1 MTYLTRYVWA
11 DLSPQERAS
20 LMARPSDSSDAL
32 AVAAKILADVRAEGE
47 AAVRRYAQE
56 LDGYAPEDFRV
67 PASDLKAAAD
77 ALDPEDAK
85 AILAAADAVRRY
97 HACQGYK
104 SYSLE
109 TWPGGVAERR
119 VTPLEVAGLYVPAG
133 TAPLVSTLLMLAI
146 PAQIA
151 GVSRIAVLTPP
162 MKGAMK
168 DTGPDRTILGAAGLL
183 GLDEVYAL
191 GGAHGVAALGFG
203 VAGLPRAD
211 RIFGPGNAYVAAA
224 KALLAQT
231 PGGAAAD
238 LPAGP
243 SEVIVIADDSA
254 DPDFVALDLLAQAE
268 HDRLAQVVLVAYS
281 DPFIDAVE
289 TALKARLEG
298 LPRADIALA
307 ALGASKAFLVRDDAD
322 AVAAANAYAGE
333 HLIIQTADPE
343 ALCGQIRHA
352 GSIFIGP
359 WTPEAAGDYA
369 AGPNHALPTAG
380 AARAYGG
387 VSVEMFQKTT
397 SILRFEARGAAAIA
411 PTVERLAAL
420 EGLDAH
426 RLAMAVRREKAQE
439 EMI

>member
-1 MTYLTRYVWA
+1 MAYLTRYVWA
-11 DLSPQERAS
+11 ELSPEERIS
-20 LMARPSDSSDAL
+20 LMARPSDSSNAFE
-32 AVAAKILADVRAEGE
+32 VAGRILSEVREEGE
-47 AAVRRYAQE
+47 AAVRRYAKE
-56 LDGYAPEDFRV
+56 LDGYAPADFRV
-67 PASDLKAAAD
+67 PASELMAAAN
-77 ALDPEDAK
+77 ALNPKDTD

-97 HACQGYK
+97 HAQQGYK

-162 MKGAMK
+162 MNGAMK
-168 DTGPDRTILGAAGLL
+168 GKGPDRTILGAAGLL

-191 GGAHGVAALGFG
+191 GGAHGIAALGFG

-231 PGGAAAD
+231 PGGAATD

-243 SEVIVIADDSA
+243 SEVIIIADDGA

-268 HDRLAQVVLVAYS
+268 HDRLAQVVLIAFSQRFV
-281 DPFIDAVE
+281 DCVE
-289 TALKARLEG
+289 RALKARLEA
-298 LPRADIALA
+298 LPRRDIAAA
-307 ALGASKAFLVRDDAD
+307 ALGASKAFLVRDEAD

-343 ALCGQIRHA
+343 AICAQIRHA

-387 VSVEMFQKTT
+387 VSVEMFQKTA
-397 SILRFEARGAAAIA
+397 SVLRFDARGAAAIA
-411 PTVERLAAL
+411 PVVERLAAL

-426 RLAMAVRREKAQE
+426 RLAMAVRREKAE
-439 EMI
+439 EGRI

>member
-1 MTYLTRYVWA
+1 MALLTRYVWA
-11 DLSPQERAS
+11 ELSPEERAA
-20 LMARPSDSSDAL
+20 LMARPSDSSDAFE
-32 AVAAKILADVRAEGE
+32 VAAKILSDAREEGE
-47 AAVRRYAQE
+47 TAVRRYAQE
-56 LDGYAPEDFRV
+56 LDGYAPADFRV

-97 HACQGYK
+97 HEGQGYK

-162 MKGAMK
+162 MNGQ
-168 DTGPDRTILGAAGLL
+168 GPDRTILGAAGLL

-224 KALLAQT
+224 KALLAQSS
-231 PGGAAAD
+231 GGAAAD

-243 SEVIVIADDSA
+243 SEVIIIADDSA

-268 HDRLAQVVLVAYS
+268 HDRLAQTVLIAFS
-281 DPFIDAVE
+281 DGFVDLVE
-289 TALKARLEG
+289 GALKARLEG
-298 LPRADIALA
+298 LPRRDIAAA
-307 ALGASKAFLVRDDAD
+307 ALQVSKVFLVRDDAD

-343 ALCGQIRHA
+343 ALCAQIRHA
-352 GSIFIGP
+352 GSIFLGP

-369 AGPNHALPTAG
+369 AGPNHSLPTAG

-397 SILRFEARGAAAIA
+397 SILRFDARGAAAIA
-411 PTVERLAAL
+411 PVVERLAAL

>member
-1 MTYLTRYVWA
+1 MTLLTRYVWA
-11 DLSPQERAS
+11 ELSPEERTS
-20 LMARPSDSSDAL
+20 LMARPSDSSNAFE
-32 AVAAKILADVRAEGE
+32 VAGRILSEVREEGE

-67 PASDLKAAAD
+67 PASELMAAAN
-77 ALDPEDAK
+77 ALNPKDTD

-97 HACQGYK
+97 HERQGYN

-119 VTPLEVAGLYVPAG
+119 VMPLEVAGLYVPAG

-162 MKGAMK
+162 MKGQ
-168 DTGPDRTILGAAGLL
+168 GPDRTILGAASLL

-191 GGAHGVAALGFG
+191 GGAHGVAALGLG

-231 PGGAAAD
+231 PGGAATD

-243 SEVIVIADDSA
+243 SEVIIIADDSA

-268 HDRLAQVVLVAYS
+268 HDRLAQVVLIAFS
-281 DPFIDAVE
+281 DGFVE
-289 TALKARLEG
+289 RVEGALKSRLET
-298 LPRADIALA
+298 LPRRDIAAA
-307 ALGASKAFLVRDDAD
+307 ALGASKVFLVRDEAD

-343 ALCGQIRHA
+343 ALCAQIRHA

-369 AGPNHALPTAG
+369 AGPNHSLPTAG

-397 SILRFEARGAAAIA
+397 SVLRFDARGAATIA
-411 PTVERLAAL
+411 PVVERLAAL

>member
-1 MTYLTRYVWA
+1 MAYLTRYVWA
-11 DLSPQERAS
+11 ELSADERVS
-20 LMARPSDSSDAL
+20 LMARPSDSSDAFE
-32 AVAAKILADVRAEGE
+32 VAAKILSEVRAEGE
-47 AAVRRYAQE
+47 TAVRRYAQS

-67 PASDLKAAAD
+67 PVSELKAAAD

-104 SYSLE
+104 SYCLE

-151 GVSRIAVLTPP
+151 GVSRIAILTPP
-162 MKGAMK
+162 VGEG
-168 DTGPDRTILGAAGLL
+168 GPDRTILGAAGLL

-191 GGAHGVAALGFG
+191 GGAHGVAALGLG
-203 VAGLPRAD
+203 IAGLPRAD

-224 KALLAQT
+224 KALLAQS

-243 SEVIVIADDSA
+243 SEVIIIADDSA

-268 HDRLAQVVLVAYS
+268 HDRLAQVLLIAFSERFVDLVEA
-281 DPFIDAVE
+281 
-289 TALKARLEG
+289 ALKARLEG
-298 LPRADIALA
+298 LPRRDIAAA
-307 ALGASKAFLVRDDAD
+307 ALQVSKAFLVRNEAD

-333 HLIIQTADPE
+333 HLIIQTSDPE
-343 ALCGQIRHA
+343 ALCGEIRHA
-352 GSIFIGP
+352 GSIFLGP

-369 AGPNHALPTAG
+369 AGPNHSLPTAG

-397 SILRFEARGAAAIA
+397 SVLRFEARGAAAIA

-426 RLAMAVRREKAQE
+426 RLAMAARREKAE
-439 EMI
+439 EGRL

>member
-1 MTYLTRYVWA
+1 MLTRYVWA
-11 DLSPQERAS
+11 ELSADERAA
-20 LMARPSDSSDAL
+20 LMARPSDSSDAFE
-32 AVAAKILADVRAEGE
+32 VAAKILAEVRAEGE
-47 AAVRRYAQE
+47 TAVRRYAQE
-56 LDGYAPEDFRV
+56 LDCYAPTDFRV
-67 PASDLKAAAD
+67 PAGELKSAAD
-77 ALDPEDAK
+77 ALDPEDTK

-97 HACQGYK
+97 HESQGYK

-109 TWPGGVAERR
+109 TWPGGVAQRR

-133 TAPLVSTLLMLAI
+133 TAPLVSTLVMLAI

-151 GVSRIAVLTPP
+151 GVGRIAVLTPP
-162 MKGAMK
+162 MKSA
-168 DTGPDRTILGAAGLL
+168 GPDRTILGAAGLL

-243 SEVIVIADDSA
+243 SEVIIIADDSA

-268 HDRLAQVVLVAYS
+268 HDRLAQVVLIAFS
-281 DPFIDAVE
+281 ERFIGLVE
-289 TALKARLEG
+289 RALKARLDG
-298 LPRADIALA
+298 LPRRDIALS
-307 ALGASKAFLVRDDAD
+307 ALSASKAFLVRDEAE

-343 ALCGQIRHA
+343 AICGEIRHA

-426 RLAMAVRREKAQE
+426 RLAMAARRIKAE
-439 EMI
+439 EEGL

>member
-1 MTYLTRYVWA
+1 MALLSRYVWA
-11 DLSPQERAS
+11 ELSPDERAA
-20 LMARPSDSSDAL
+20 LMARPSDSSDAFE
-32 AVAAKILADVRAEGE
+32 VAGRILSEVREEGE
-47 AAVRRYAQE
+47 ASVRRYARE
-56 LDGYAPEDFRV
+56 LDGHAPEDFRV
-67 PASDLKAAAD
+67 PAGELKAAAD

-97 HACQGYK
+97 HSEQGYK
-104 SYSLE
+104 SYSFE
-109 TWPGGVAERR
+109 TWPGGVAQRR
-119 VTPLEVAGLYVPAG
+119 VTPLDVAGLYVPAG
-133 TAPLVSTLLMLAI
+133 TAPLVSTLVMLAI

-151 GVSRIAVLTPP
+151 GVGRIAVLTPP
-162 MKGAMK
+162 MKGA
-168 DTGPDRTILGAAGLL
+168 GPDRTILGAAHLL

-243 SEVIVIADDSA
+243 SEVIIIADDSA

-268 HDRLAQVVLVAYS
+268 HDRLAQVVLIAFS
-281 DPFIDAVE
+281 ERFIGLVE
-289 TALKARLEG
+289 RALKARLDG
-298 LPRADIALA
+298 LPRRDIALS
-307 ALGASKAFLVRDDAD
+307 ALSASKAFLVRDEAE

-343 ALCGQIRHA
+343 AICGEIRHA

-397 SILRFEARGAAAIA
+397 SILRFDGHGAAAIA

-426 RLAMAVRREKAQE
+426 RLAMAARRIKAE
-439 EMI
+439 EEGL